1 MLETGVLLHAEQK
14 NLKASVPIGYLYYS
28 GKTSSPQGAKIFGA
42 PLQPSRQNGTAPLS
56 RGEKRDML
64 DTSETEKGRTHMQ
77 TIGFIGTGIMGQGM
91 IRNLMK
97 AGYPVQIYNRTR
109 SKAEAL
115 EREGAVWKDSA
126 AQCAAGCG
134 VVITIVGYPKDVE
147 EVYFGP
153 GGLLESAQP
162 GTVLI
167 DMTTTSPKLAQRI
180 YDRGPARGG
189 WTPWTP
195 RCPAGN
201 TGAANGTCPSWSA
214 AMRPFESVPAR
225 VLETMGEN
233 IVLGG
238 RPAARASTPRWPTRS
253 PSPGRLA
260 GVCEALDLR
269 QAGRP
274 GPGAG
279 L

>member
-1 MLETGVLLHAEQK
+1 
-14 NLKASVPIGYLYYS
+14 
-28 GKTSSPQGAKIFGA
+28 
-42 PLQPSRQNGTAPLS
+42 
-56 RGEKRDML
+56 
-64 DTSETEKGRTHMQ
+64 MQ

-134 VVITIVGYPKDVE
+134 VVITIVGYPQDVE

-180 YDRGPARGG
+180 VLELKDKFGKGTAEFS
-189 WTPWTP
+189 
-195 RCPAGN
+195 AG
-201 TGAANGTCPSWSA
+201 SLSA
-214 AMRPFESVPAR
+214 SVPAVMGKGNR
-225 VLETMGEN
+225 GEAVAALAALGYSQAEAASALSDCADTMSVEDM
-233 IVLGG
+233 I
-238 RPAARASTPRWPTRS
+238 R
-253 PSPGRLA
+253 
-260 GVCEALDLR
+260 
-269 QAGRP
+269 
-274 GPGAG
+274 AG
-279 L
+279 LRKLSRNL

>member
-1 MLETGVLLHAEQK
+1 
-14 NLKASVPIGYLYYS
+14 
-28 GKTSSPQGAKIFGA
+28 
-42 PLQPSRQNGTAPLS
+42 
-56 RGEKRDML
+56 
-64 DTSETEKGRTHMQ
+64 MQ

-134 VVITIVGYPKDVE
+134 VVITIVGYPQDVE

-180 YDRGPARGG
+180 VLELKDKVAKGFVDGISLEDV
-189 WTPWTP
+189 
-195 RCPAGN
+195 AG
-201 TGAANGTCPSWSA
+201 SA
-214 AMRPFESVPAR
+214 ADTPATQSSAQAIAAL
-225 VLETMGEN
+225 VS
-233 IVLGG
+233 LGYSQSE
-238 RPAARASTPRWPTRS
+238 AALAVSKIDGTLPVEEIIKLALRS
-253 PSPGRLA
+253 M
-260 GVCEALDLR
+260 
-269 QAGRP
+269 AGRR
-274 GPGAG
+274 
-279 L
+279 

>member
-1 MLETGVLLHAEQK
+1 
-14 NLKASVPIGYLYYS
+14 
-28 GKTSSPQGAKIFGA
+28 
-42 PLQPSRQNGTAPLS
+42 
-56 RGEKRDML
+56 
-64 DTSETEKGRTHMQ
+64 
-77 TIGFIGTGIMGQGM
+77 M

-134 VVITIVGYPKDVE
+134 VVITIVGYPQDVE

-180 YDRGPARGG
+180 YDQARERG

-195 RCPAGN
+195 RCPG
-201 TGAANGTCPSWSA
+201 
-214 AMRPFESVPAR
+214 EIPAR
-225 VLETMGEN
+225 PTG
-233 IVLGG
+233 
-238 RPAARASTPRWPTRS
+238 RWPIM
-253 PSPGRLA
+253 A
-260 GVCEALDLR
+260 G
-269 QAGRP
+269 G
-274 GPGAG
+274 G
-279 L
+279 

>member
-1 MLETGVLLHAEQK
+1 
-14 NLKASVPIGYLYYS
+14 
-28 GKTSSPQGAKIFGA
+28 
-42 PLQPSRQNGTAPLS
+42 
-56 RGEKRDML
+56 
-64 DTSETEKGRTHMQ
+64 MQ

-134 VVITIVGYPKDVE
+134 VVITIVGYPQDVE

-180 YDRGPARGG
+180 YDQARERGLDALDAPVSG
-189 WTPWTP
+189 
-195 RCPAGN
+195 GN
-201 TGAANGTCPSWSA
+201 TGAANGTLAIMAGW
-214 AMRPFESVPAR
+214 RPWGRTSCWREAR
-225 VLETMGEN
+225 
-233 IVLGG
+233 
-238 RPAARASTPRWPTRS
+238 ARASTPRWPTRS
-253 PSPGRLA
+253 PSPGRWQGCA
-260 GVCEALDLR
+260 R
-269 QAGRP
+269 R
-274 GPGAG
+274 
-279 L
+279 

>member
-1 MLETGVLLHAEQK
+1 
-14 NLKASVPIGYLYYS
+14 
-28 GKTSSPQGAKIFGA
+28 
-42 PLQPSRQNGTAPLS
+42 
-56 RGEKRDML
+56 
-64 DTSETEKGRTHMQ
+64 MQ

-134 VVITIVGYPKDVE
+134 VVITIVGYPQDVE

-180 YDRGPARGG
+180 YDQARERGLDALDAPV
-189 WTPWTP
+189 
-195 RCPAGN
+195 
-201 TGAANGTCPSWSA
+201 SA
-214 AMRPFESVPAR
+214 YLAEQA
-225 VLETMGEN
+225 ET
-233 IVLGG
+233 
-238 RPAARASTPRWPTRS
+238 
-253 PSPGRLA
+253 LA
-260 GVCEALDLR
+260 ALDLH
-269 QAGRP
+269 QALTISSVSAWCVWLLFLLLAVRGMKKSS
-274 GPGAG
+274 GKSHAHGV
-279 L
+279 

>member
-134 VVITIVGYPKDVE
+134 VVITIVGYPQDVE

-162 GTVLI
+162 G
-167 DMTTTSPKLAQRI
+167 PGHRCA
-180 YDRGPARGG
+180 GPAWG
-189 WTPWTP
+189 WW
-195 RCPAGN
+195 
-201 TGAANGTCPSWSA
+201 WSC
-214 AMRPFESVPAR
+214 R
-225 VLETMGEN
+225 
-233 IVLGG
+233 
-238 RPAARASTPRWPTRS
+238 
-253 PSPGRLA
+253 
-260 GVCEALDLR
+260 
-269 QAGRP
+269 
-274 GPGAG
+274 
-279 L
+279 